1 MAEERPGAMQAP
13 EDQEQQW
20 PDLQGAGGPE
30 EEQEE
35 EDTPPDCI
43 ICFMPYDRL
52 FKVPKALGCGH
63 AFCLECLAR
72 INVSSEEVNAV
83 SCPVCRELTRLPHR
97 KGLPGLPTRYDLLEQ
112 LPSVPGAPKGS
123 IRFSRRKGLLY
134 MLGGNGGHGGNQG
147 WAWGRAPALPKPG
160 STLNT
165 ISLSVD
171 VGRPE
176 PRVAGRSL
184 RRLSITSWP
193 FCVAVAVA
201 IVVTVGLIACG
212 VYIFFWLPGVYNMAV
227 PGPGFSNFTWMLP
240 PRPKI
245 NSTLTNHTLVPPT
258 RH

>member
-1 MAEERPGAMQAP
+1 MRA
-13 EDQEQQW
+13 
-20 PDLQGAGGPE
+20 E
-30 EEQEE
+30 EEQQKEE
-35 EDTPPDCI
+35 TPLDCI
-43 ICFMPYDRL
+43 ICFTPYDRL

-83 SCPVCRELTRLPHR
+83 SCPMCRELTHLPRR
-97 KGLPGLPTRYDLLEQ
+97 KGLPGLPTRCDLLEQ
-112 LPSVPGAPKGS
+112 LPPLPGAPKGS
-123 IRFSRRKGLLY
+123 VHFSRRKGLLY
-134 MLGGNGGHGGNQG
+134 MLGGNGGSNQG
-147 WAWGRAPALPKPG
+147 WAWGRAPALPKPS

-176 PRVAGRSL
+176 PRVTGRSL

-193 FCVAVAVA
+193 FCVAIVVA
-201 IVVTVGLIACG
+201 IVVTVGLIACS

-227 PGPGFSNFTWMLP
+227 PRPGFSNFTWPLSSGPM
-240 PRPKI
+240 I
-245 NSTLTNHTLVPPT
+245 NSTHTNHTLAPPT